1 MNRRTYEGPMDWEYE
16 GGKRPMDLSSPFA
29 KLAKDHPNSSL
40 SSPTKP
46 QSSNPNP
53 FAFPGTPRE
62 TPLKPSPFKQSPF
75 KTQDQPRPP
84 HASFFTPRLEHK
96 PSAPAFRNPAF
107 TTPQRRL
114 DELVFSPYSGAE
126 SSPAMTDTSDMPAET
141 PEFDRDD
148 EILRSPVT
156 PSAGRSLIS
165 RTLLKNHASGRGE
178 ILRGNRDKVRK
189 RKRQQ
194 GDRDVGSVRPRLSHD
209 SDDSDSDWEDGQD
222 SPEKERK
229 AATVPQRGWFSG
241 FLSAISDH
249 PSAPAILS
257 KWLQLGF
264 NIVMVSLA
272 VFGLLFV
279 VYQIRSD
286 LSYANEKARAA
297 LTHEMATCAT
307 DFVKN
312 NCDPAGKR
320 PPALEEQCNR
330 WEACMN
336 QDASAIMQLQVS
348 VRNIAE
354 IVNEFVGV
362 LTVKAWVFMLSLFVV
377 AVVGS
382 NAGFRSLRESTLTHP
397 TAPPPPAQP
406 LHSPPAMPSLLGS
419 AVAHNPREAYL
430 FAPLSQ
436 TPRHIRNKFFFNDAT
451 DSEASPEAKML
462 LPPQTPSG
470 RRSPS
475 KGERERTRSP
485 VKGSRGRSPVKG
497 Y

>member
-1 MNRRTYEGPMDWEYE
+1 M
-16 GGKRPMDLSSPFA
+16 
-29 KLAKDHPNSSL
+29 
-40 SSPTKP
+40 
-46 QSSNPNP
+46 
-53 FAFPGTPRE
+53 
-62 TPLKPSPFKQSPF
+62 
-75 KTQDQPRPP
+75 
-84 HASFFTPRLEHK
+84 
-96 PSAPAFRNPAF
+96 
-107 TTPQRRL
+107 
-114 DELVFSPYSGAE
+114 FSEYSGAE
-126 SSPAMTDTSDMPAET
+126 SSPALTDISEMPPDT

-148 EILRSPVT
+148 EMLRSPVT

-165 RTLLKNHASGRGE
+165 RTLLRNHASGRGE

-194 GDRDVGSVRPRLSHD
+194 GDKDVGSVRPRLSHD
-209 SDDSDSDWEDGQD
+209 SDDSDSDWEDGPD
-222 SPEKERK
+222 SPEKQR
-229 AATVPQRGWFSG
+229 TVGTVAQRGWFSG

-272 VFGLLFV
+272 VFGLMFV

-362 LTVKAWVFMLSLFVV
+362 LTVKAWVSSSALLYPINVS
-377 AVVGS
+377 GHY
-382 NAGFRSLRESTLTHP
+382 TLTNTLSPGIHALPLHRRRHRQQRRLPLPTRIHAHP
-397 TAPPPPAQP
+397 PPHHTAPSSTAPA
-406 LHSPPAMPSLLGS
+406 LTARDAL
-419 AVAHNPREAYL
+419 NPWL
-430 FAPLSQ
+430 
-436 TPRHIRNKFFFNDAT
+436 
-451 DSEASPEAKML
+451 
-462 LPPQTPSG
+462 G
-470 RRSPS
+470 RRA
-475 KGERERTRSP
+475 
-485 VKGSRGRSPVKG
+485 
-497 Y
+497 